1 MKLVNLFRIAYRSL
15 NRNKLRSF
23 LTMLGIIIGVASVI
37 AMLAIGEGSN
47 QNIKSSLASLGTNSI
62 MIFPGSNSQGGVR
75 QGAGS
80 NQTIKVE
87 DVAAIAANCKLVNH
101 ISPVD
106 QKRAQVIY
114 GSQNWNTS
122 VMGVTS
128 DYFIIRSLAINNGSG
143 FSIVED
149 RDAAKVCIIGLT
161 VVLNLFGDETANPV
175 GQIIRVN
182 SIPMKVVGVLA
193 KMGQNTFGQDQDD
206 IIIAP
211 FATVQKRMMASSMFV
226 NMILA
231 SGESEAVIVDAVDEI
246 TSLLRVKHKI
256 APSDDNDFT
265 VRTQSE
271 VSNIFGS
278 ISKVMTILLASI
290 AGISLLVGGI
300 GIMNIMLV
308 SVTERT
314 REIGIRMA
322 IGAKGK
328 DVLAQ
333 FIIESI
339 LISVLG
345 GIIGI
350 ALGITVSELV
360 ANFGG
365 WPVVITINSIILSF
379 AFSSAIGLFFGW
391 YPARK
396 AAALNPID
404 ALRYE

>member
-122 VMGVTS
+122 VMGVTR
-128 DYFIIRSLAINNGSG
+128 DYFIIRSLVINNGSG

-231 SGESEAVIVDAVDEI
+231 SRESEAVIVDAVDEI

-350 ALGITVSELV
+350 VLGITVSELV
-360 ANFGG
+360 ASFGG

>member
-1 MKLVNLFRIAYRSL
+1 MKTFNLFKLAFRSL
-15 NRNKLRSF
+15 LRNKLRSF

-47 QNIKSSLASLGTNSI
+47 QNIKASIAGLGTNSI
-62 MIFPGSNSQGGVR
+62 MVYPGNNMSGGVSQG
-75 QGAGS
+75 AAS
-80 NQTIKVE
+80 NKTLRIE
-87 DVAAIAANCKLVNH
+87 DVDAIKANCDLVNFV
-101 ISPVD
+101 SPVD

-114 GSQNWNTS
+114 GSQNWNTTIL
-122 VMGVTS
+122 GVTN
-128 DYFIIRSLAINNGSG
+128 DYLAIRSLTIAQGST
-143 FSIVED
+143 FTVNDD
-149 RDAAKVCIIGLT
+149 RAAAKVCLVGLT
-161 VVLNLFGDETANPV
+161 VVLNLFGDENYNPI
-175 GQIIRVN
+175 GETIRIN
-182 SIPMKVVGVLA
+182 SIPVKIIGVLT

-211 FATVQKRMMASSMFV
+211 FSTVQKRMMSSSMYI
-226 NMILA
+226 NSILA
-231 SGESEAVIVDAVDEI
+231 SGKSEGQVVDAVDEI
-246 TSLLRVKHKI
+246 SILLREKHKI
-256 APSDDNDFT
+256 TPSDDNDFT

-271 VSNIFGS
+271 ISAVFGT

-314 REIGIRMA
+314 HEIGIRMA

-328 DVLAQ
+328 DILTQ
-333 FIIESI
+333 FMIESI
-339 LISVLG
+339 VISFVG
-345 GIIGI
+345 GIFGILLGI
-350 ALGITVSELV
+350 AASQLV
-360 ANFGG
+360 ATFGG
-365 WPVVITINSIILSF
+365 WPVVITVSSVFLSF
-379 AFSSAIGLFFGW
+379 LFSSAIGLFFGW

>member
-1 MKLVNLFRIAYRSL
+1 MRAMNLLKVAWRSL

-47 QNIKSSLASLGTNSI
+47 QNIKASVASLGTNAI
-62 MIFPGSNSQGGVR
+62 MIYSGTNNQGGVR
-75 QGAGS
+75 SGAAT
-80 NQTIKVE
+80 NQTIKLE
-87 DVAAIAANCKLVNH
+87 DAEAILANCDLVNH
-101 ISPVD
+101 VSPVD
-106 QKRAQVIY
+106 QTRAQIVF
-114 GSQNWNTS
+114 GGLNWNTM
-122 VMGVTS
+122 VLGVKN
-128 DYFIIRSLAINNGSG
+128 DYFLIRSITISKGSV
-143 FSIVED
+143 FTPMDD
-149 RDAAKVCIIGLT
+149 RAAAKVCVLGTT
-161 VVLNLFGDETANPV
+161 VIFNLFGNENVDPV
-175 GQIIRVN
+175 GQVIRIN
-182 SIPMKVVGVLA
+182 SIPMKIVGVLT

-211 FATVQKRMMASSMFV
+211 FSTIQKRMKSSSSYV
-226 NMILA
+226 NSILA
-231 SGESEAVIVDAVDEI
+231 SGLSENQIKDAVDEI
-246 TSLLRVKHKI
+246 SGLLREKHKL

-265 VRTQSE
+265 IGTQSDI
-271 VSNIFGS
+271 SNIFGN

-322 IGAKGK
+322 IGAKGR
-328 DVLAQ
+328 DVLIQ
-333 FIIESI
+333 FMIEAVV
-339 LISVLG
+339 ISFIG
-345 GIIGI
+345 GLIGI
-350 ALGITVSELV
+350 AIGIITAKVVSGL
-360 ANFGG
+360 GG
-365 WPVVITINSIILSF
+365 WPVVITFSSIIL
-379 AFSSAIGLFFGW
+379 AFSFSAAIGLFFGW